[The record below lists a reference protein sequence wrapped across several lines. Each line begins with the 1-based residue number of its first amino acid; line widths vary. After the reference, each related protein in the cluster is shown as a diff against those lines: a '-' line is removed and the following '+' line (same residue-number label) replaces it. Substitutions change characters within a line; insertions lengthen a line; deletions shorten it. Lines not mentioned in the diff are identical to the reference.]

1 MSHVMVFGTKSA
13 TVEEV
18 ERALI
23 KEEVDELISR
33 LSTDERRDLLESLRK
48 RFARDNQEIRNIYRN
63 EET

>member
-1 MSHVMVFGTKSA
+1 MSQVMVFGTKSA

-48 RFARDNQEIRNIYRN
+48 RFARERDELRKVWGER
-63 EET
+63 E

>member
-48 RFARDNQEIRNIYRN
+48 RFAQDGQDIRNIYR
-63 EET
+63 

>member
-1 MSHVMVFGTKSA
+1 MSQVMVFGTKSA

-48 RFARDNQEIRNIYRN
+48 RFARDSQDIRNIYR
-63 EET
+63 

>member
-13 TVEEV
+13 TEEEV

-48 RFARDNQEIRNIYRN
+48 RFARDNQELRAMFK
-63 EET
+63 

>member
-13 TVEEV
+13 TEEEV